1 MDGYAEV
8 AQKRAL
14 RRSMDDLPEADFWPT
29 LVESQS
35 LGITVAVGT
44 TIVKMHSRTVNGLGL
59 GESRCRLGLCSLPGL
74 RFHRGC

>member
-14 RRSMDDLPEADFWPT
+14 RRSMDDLPQADFWPT

-44 TIVKMHSRTVNGLGL
+44 TIVKMHSRTVNGLG
-59 GESRCRLGLCSLPGL
+59 
-74 RFHRGC
+74 